1 MLGNRKVTHNF
12 ITRKKY
18 MKNLLLASALVAFS
32 STAAFAEGGP
42 LSSIKPDASVE
53 YALEAKKWSGDVG
66 VTANLFGVSVRP
78 AADWSYSSGNA
89 LAVDGFSVKGTM
101 PLAGGLSAYSKLSM
115 TSKFKYSDVT
125 LGVAFSF

>member
-1 MLGNRKVTHNF
+1 M
-12 ITRKKY
+12 KKTI
-18 MKNLLLASALVAFS
+18 LASALVVATA
-32 STAAFAEGGP
+32 TAAHAEGG
-42 LSSIKPDASVE
+42 LMSSIKPDASLE

-101 PLAGGLSAYSKLSM
+101 PLAGGMSAYSKLSM
-115 TSKFKYSDVT
+115 TNKMKYSDVT
-125 LGVAFSF
+125 FGVAFSF

>member
-1 MLGNRKVTHNF
+1 
-12 ITRKKY
+12 

-32 STAAFAEGGP
+32 GAAAYAEGGP
-42 LSSIKPDASVE
+42 LSSIKPDASLE
-53 YALEAKKWSGDVG
+53 YALEAKKWSGDLG

-78 AADWSYSSGNA
+78 AADFSYSSGNA
-89 LAVDGFSVKGTM
+89 VALDGFNVKGTM

-115 TSKFKYSDVT
+115 TNKMKYSDVT

>member
-1 MLGNRKVTHNF
+1 
-12 ITRKKY
+12 

-32 STAAFAEGGP
+32 STAAFAEGGA

-78 AADWSYSSGNA
+78 AADWSYSSGNS
-89 LAVDGFSVKGTM
+89 LAVDAFSVKGTM